1 MYERDGRTN
10 GRTDTA
16 WRQRPRGNEYK
27 PMEFFHVIFIKP
39 FIIVTPRTRTAE
51 MHKHNKLEAVTCHGM
66 MQLLRFRTTPSSNST
81 CMLVSYIYQVS
92 CLHLQLLQR
101 YRDSEI
107 LLTRRN
113 KLGLQTPAKILASR
127 NQWLIRWSTL
137 ATLQDVQE
145 PFFGLLTGTDKLIH
159 AVKHSRPCS
168 RYCPYNKLKLHTPCD
183 TGNCLQFK
191 KIYFI
196 LSYLQLF

>member
-1 MYERDGRTN
+1 MYGRTN

-27 PMEFFHVIFIKP
+27 PMKFFHVIFIKP
-39 FIIVTPRTRTAE
+39 FIIVAPRTRTAE

-81 CMLVSYIYQVS
+81 CMLVSCIYQVS

-127 NQWLIRWSTL
+127 N
-137 ATLQDVQE
+137 
-145 PFFGLLTGTDKLIH
+145 H
-159 AVKHSRPCS
+159 AVTYTVVHASDATRRSRTIFWFVDRHRQTNSCS
-168 RYCPYNKLKLHTPCD
+168 KT
-183 TGNCLQFK
+183 Q
-191 KIYFI
+191 
-196 LSYLQLF
+196 